1 MTQVTGPLLPSVHSR
16 PSAQAACFVRG
27 AIAAGLGLGSLA
39 AVVMVLWISS
49 PYPDSGPGAALHV
62 AAGLWLLAHGTELV
76 RYDTLSGAP
85 APVGLTPMMLFVLPV
100 WLAHRA
106 ARDALEPEEGRA
118 KPSAGVAF
126 WGVTSGYLVVGAGAL
141 LYASGGPLPAAPL
154 SAALHLPL
162 VAATA
167 AAAGVWTACGRPRGP
182 LPRWVPQ
189 RVREALA
196 RSRTRAAVLA
206 GGAGVVALVGGGA
219 LLLVASLV
227 WHTRSAQGAFLQLAG
242 AWSGRLALMLLV
254 VALVP
259 NAAVWGAAYGL
270 GPGFAL
276 GTGATATPLVVAGT
290 PAQPHFPLLAALPGE
305 GVASPVAWASL
316 AVPLGA
322 AGAVAWFTVAT
333 AAPPYALRE
342 EAWGWRDTALTAA
355 LAGVGCGVAAAALA
369 ALAGGPLGVGDLTQF
384 GPVWWRTGAAALVWT
399 VALGVPG
406 ALTLR
411 AWRLRERAPQSWWGR
426 RGARAEKAG
435 EGERTPWWRRGSR
448 AAVPKAGPSTEGTPQ
463 RRRTG
468 TSADT
473 GALVESTPWWRRG
486 RRVSVQAGKAAAP
499 APEGSVAGR
508 GGGRAGVGGVEPVG
522 SGSVRAG
529 LKESAAAAGESSP
542 WWCVGRGTA
551 GAVVGGGE
559 PPARRRGARA
569 SVQVGDTTIPAPA
582 EPKGAGVGG
591 AAAGVRAGGGSRGAG
606 APEAAVAP
614 GESSPWWRRGTA
626 GAGAGDPGATAQ
638 PPGAGGPG
646 VGGAQ
651 QAEVASRASG
661 RSSAW
666 CRPGGREAR
675 PGGRDSGH
683 LPSPGPGVAG
693 ER

>member
-1 MTQVTGPLLPSVHSR
+1 MTGPLLLSVHSR
-16 PSAQAACFVRG
+16 SSAQAACFVRG

-62 AAGLWLLAHGTELV
+62 AAGLWLLAHGTEIV
-76 RYDTLSGAP
+76 RYDTLSGVP
-85 APVGLTPMMLFVLPV
+85 APVGLTPMMLVVLPV

-141 LYASGGPLPAAPL
+141 FYASGGPLPAAPL

-167 AAAGVWTACGRPRGP
+167 AAAGVWTASGRPRGP

-206 GGAGVVALVGGGA
+206 GGAGVVALVGGGT
-219 LLLVASLV
+219 LLVAASLV
-227 WHTRSAQGAFLQLAG
+227 WHTGSAQGAFLQLAG

-276 GTGATATPLVVAGT
+276 GTGATATPLAVAGT
-290 PAQPHFPLLAALPGE
+290 PALPHFPLLAALPGE
-305 GVASPVAWASL
+305 GAASPVAWASL
-316 AVPLGA
+316 AVPVGA

-342 EAWGWRDTALTAA
+342 EAWGCRDTAVTAA
-355 LAGVGCGVAAAALA
+355 LAGVGCGVAAATLA

-411 AWRLRERAPQSWWGR
+411 AWRLRARAPQSWWGR
-426 RGARAEKAG
+426 RGARAKEAG

-468 TSADT
+468 APADT
-473 GALVESTPWWRRG
+473 RALVAHTAAVTPSGSAPWWRRG
-486 RRVSVQAGKAAAP
+486 RSAGDAVVGDGVPSARRRGLRVSAQARKAATP
-499 APEGSVAGR
+499 APEQSAAGR
-508 GGGRAGVGGVEPVG
+508 GGGRRAGVGAAEPVG

-529 LKESAAAAGESSP
+529 LQ
-542 WWCVGRGTA
+542 
-551 GAVVGGGE
+551 
-559 PPARRRGARA
+559 A
-569 SVQVGDTTIPAPA
+569 S
-582 EPKGAGVGG
+582 
-591 AAAGVRAGGGSRGAG
+591 
-606 APEAAVAP
+606 AVAP

-626 GAGAGDPGATAQ
+626 GAGVGDPAPAAQ

-651 QAEVASRASG
+651 QAEVASGASG

-666 CRPGGREAR
+666 WCPGGGEAG
-675 PGGRDSGH
+675 PGERDSGQV
-683 LPSPGPGVAG
+683 PSPGVAG
-693 ER
+693 AEER